1 LSGVVLVVN
10 SKAGGSHLR
19 TEKYANIFFD
29 DYRCSSHLR
38 VLSSVSGENGGA
50 SGSQAKSL
58 NCSNGES
65 DPYEL
70 GAEFAGDI

>member
-10 SKAGGSHLR
+10 SKAGGGHLR

-38 VLSSVSGENGGA
+38 ALRSVSGGGGGS

-58 NCSNGES
+58 NRSNGES
-65 DPYEL
+65 DPYEF